1 MREPKFASK
10 YPHYYRSVHGLTH
23 VDVYRVLRLFEV
35 TDPNIAHAV
44 KKLLA
49 PGNRGAK
56 DRSKDIREAIVT
68 LERWEEMREEEH
80 EAPFA
85 DPMPIGER
93 HPDLGPMPPSYGGVQ
108 PLKKLEPKPDGD

>member
-23 VDVYRVLRLFEV
+23 VDVYRVLQLFEV

-68 LERWEEMREEEH
+68 LERWEEMQEEMQE
-80 EAPFA
+80 EAAIHRPKPFA
-85 DPMPIGER
+85 EPTPIGER
-93 HPDLGPMPPSYGGVQ
+93 HPDLGPPEPEL
-108 PLKKLEPKPDGD
+108 PLGRHRG